1 MVCEKKF
8 KSPDGRSLAAAR
20 RKLAKTQGTKV
31 MLELL
36 KEAGKVGHKADFVLF
51 DSWYS
56 SPAQLLDVK
65 NLGYDCIAM
74 IKKNRTHYEY
84 EGKELTVSGIFRAC
98 KKNRGRSKFLLSVN
112 VNVGTDEQKIP
123 AKIVYVR
130 NRSNKKDWIA
140 IICTKPELSEE
151 EIIRIYGKRWKIEVF
166 FKTCKSYLK
175 LLTECHSIS
184 FDALTAHV
192 AIVFTRYM
200 MLALEQRRNTDART
214 IGGLFLEFVDELKDI
229 KFSES
234 LQIIMNAF
242 LKCLNT
248 VFHITDE
255 QIEAFMREF
264 IEHMPG
270 YIKNA
275 FARVQVAG

>member
-1 MVCEKKF
+1 MSF
-8 KSPDGRSLAAAR
+8 
-20 RKLAKTQGTKV
+20 T
-31 MLELL
+31 
-36 KEAGKVGHKADFVLF
+36 
-51 DSWYS
+51 
-56 SPAQLLDVK
+56 
-65 NLGYDCIAM
+65 I
-74 IKKNRTHYEY
+74 
-84 EGKELTVSGIFRAC
+84 
-98 KKNRGRSKFLLSVN
+98 
-112 VNVGTDEQKIP
+112 NVGNDEQKIP

-248 VFHITDE
+248 VFHITSE
-255 QIEAFMREF
+255 QIEAFTRDF

-275 FARVQVAG
+275 FSRVQVAG